1 MGDLTGS
8 FLKLT
13 SDCVLLPAGNYS
25 ISYHC
30 KKPLMI
36 LAKNL
41 NKNNQP
47 LMGLILLLR
56 LFILW
61 TVVPFQALGLPS

>member
-1 MGDLTGS
+1 M
-8 FLKLT
+8 
-13 SDCVLLPAGNYS
+13 V
-25 ISYHC
+25 
-30 KKPLMI
+30 

-41 NKNNQP
+41 NKNNQS

-61 TVVPFQALGLPS
+61 TVVPFQALGLPFLLSLVLQCLTTEVKDP